1 MNIFAM
7 ISKLLKV
14 KFMSKIIKPINA
26 LSISIDQLWFKIV
39 KGIDCIKSKVLRKC
53 LSLSN
58 FNLEYSLTQHSCMY
72 EINNFGT

>member
-53 LSLSN
+53 L
-58 FNLEYSLTQHSCMY
+58 
-72 EINNFGT
+72 I